1 MTVLDHL
8 LSTFHKA
15 GVYNRHDLAK
25 PSVILWTDGQ
35 RSWEKVAP
43 LIARSRGG
51 FFQLQAG
58 EVEDFKGPSTWIR
71 YQLGKW
77 SGEEIPVVYLPGI
90 HRHQFRGAAG
100 FPEEARHLY
109 ALQFKGQFCSQLNGK
124 DWTPMALLSS
134 ESGGLGLKVG
144 KDAATQE
151 ALAEQLTVIL
161 QTPVAELSSRH
172 LEASDFHELAAGDP
186 VRLLLD
192 WMGDPEDTKGSWPSG
207 QWSALVGYSKKELG
221 FDPEKDGLITG
232 AEKLTGAEGRWAKV
246 WKRFEEAAVSFP
258 GVRKALE
265 LVQPTDLFTGSNPR
279 IPATNRRMEDDLR
292 KALLKLGD
300 QNASAA
306 RDALEKLVSEHV
318 KRASSVWGKLDE
330 APLATSCC
338 HLGGMLAAMK
348 SGMAGSDLEGLGAS
362 YLSHGWHVDAEARR
376 AWAVVRTAEDT
387 AALTAVLRA
396 VYLPWLEQL
405 AERIQA
411 SAANYP
417 VAGPA
422 QAPRHEPQP
431 GMVVLFVDGFRAD
444 LAMEL
449 AMELGASGFQ
459 VETRETW
466 SALPT
471 VTATAK
477 PAWEPL
483 AGHLDG
489 QQPSEGYEPTLR
501 VTGKLCGTSEFRK
514 LTTEV
519 GWTWFDAAQVGD
531 PSGSGWTEV
540 GTFDRYGH
548 DQGAKLAWRIR
559 EEMAAI
565 RQRVDGLFAAGWKKI
580 RIVTDH
586 GWLWMPGGLPKVDL
600 PTHLTDS
607 KWGRCARPNPQ
618 ASQSLLQVPWF
629 WGNEHAVVLA
639 PGIGVFKN
647 GVEYTHGGLSLQEAL
662 TLSIDVTR
670 DAKAAATG
678 VKITDTKWLGL
689 KLRVEVSE
697 SHPDLRAD
705 IRAKAADPGSSIL
718 KGDPSQSAKAPDP
731 EGRLTLFVE
740 DDSNIG
746 QAAILVI
753 LRDGQVIAKRNITI
767 GEN

>member
-8 LSTFHKA
+8 LSIFHEA

-43 LIARSRGG
+43 LIAQSRGG

-58 EVEDFKGPSTWIR
+58 EVDDFKGPSTWIR

-77 SGEEIPVVYLPGI
+77 TGDEVPVVYLPGI

-161 QTPVAELSSRH
+161 QTPCAELRSKH

-192 WMGDPEDTKGSWPSG
+192 WMGDPEGAKASWPSG

-221 FDPEKDGLITG
+221 FDPEKDGLIIG
-232 AEKLTGAEGRWAKV
+232 AEKLTSAEGKWAKV

-258 GVRKALE
+258 GVRKALD
-265 LVQPTDLFTGSNPR
+265 LVQPTDLFTSSNPR

-292 KALLKLGD
+292 KGLLKLSEL
-300 QNASAA
+300 NASAS
-306 RDALEKLVSEHV
+306 RDSLEKLVVEHV
-318 KRASSVWGKLDE
+318 DRASSVWAKLEE
-330 APLATSCC
+330 APLASSCR
-338 HLGGMLAAMK
+338 HLGGMLEAMK
-348 SGMAGSDLEGLGAS
+348 SGMAGADYQVLGAS
-362 YLSHGWHVDAEARR
+362 YLSHGWKVDAAARR
-376 AWAVVRTAEDT
+376 AWAAARTSEDS
-387 AALTAVLRA
+387 AALTVALRA
-396 VYLPWLEQL
+396 VYLPWLEEL
-405 AERIQA
+405 AERIQSVAA
-411 SAANYP
+411 SYP
-417 VAGPA
+417 VSGPP
-422 QAPRHEPQP
+422 QAPRHKPEV

-449 AMELGASGFQ
+449 AVELGGAGYQ
-459 VETRETW
+459 VDTREAW
-466 SALPT
+466 AALPT

-483 AGHLDG
+483 ADLLDG
-489 QQPSEGYEPTLR
+489 QQPSEGYEPT
-501 VTGKLCGTSEFRK
+501 VKATGKLCRTNEFRK
-514 LTTEV
+514 LTSEA
-519 GWTWFDAAQVGD
+519 GWSWFEGAQIGD
-531 PSGSGWTEV
+531 SSGSGWTEV
-540 GTFDRYGH
+540 GAFDRYGH

-565 RQRVDGLFAAGWKKI
+565 RQRVDELFAAGWKKI

-600 PTHLTDS
+600 PTHLTNS
-607 KWGRCARPNPQ
+607 KWGRCARPDPQ

-629 WGNEHAVVLA
+629 WGNEYPVVLC

-647 GVEYTHGGLSLQEAL
+647 GVEYTHGGLTLQEAL
-662 TLSIDVTR
+662 TLSIDV
-670 DAKAAATG
+670 AKSGQTVTSAVT
-678 VKITDTKWLGL
+678 ITETKWLGL

-697 SHPDLRAD
+697 SDPDLRAD
-705 IRAKAADPGSSIL
+705 IRAKAADAGSSVF
-718 KGDPSQSAKAPDP
+718 KDDPSQREKTPDS

-740 DDSNIG
+740 DDSQIG

-767 GEN
+767 GED